1 MTTPTNPGNVP
12 FEVARL
18 TPIGRG
24 AVACVGV
31 RGDGA
36 WPAFLQRWSRVDGRP
51 VGAEFENWTP
61 DSATRPFF
69 GRFRLDGF
77 GGESEE
83 IVLRRRTA
91 TAFELNGHGGDVV
104 SSAVV
109 RFFVER
115 GATEIPG
122 DRWERA
128 VERDERPIFSGETRL
143 ETLFFAAAD
152 ALLAET
158 TTETTAKIALDQREI
173 WRDWFAKFAA
183 ELKSR
188 RENAHN
194 LTDLTTKIAAVA
206 EKFALGRRLTE
217 PFVVLLTGVPNAGK
231 SSLLNALLGF
241 ERVVVSP
248 TSGTTRDLVDA
259 PKIVGGWS
267 FRFVDAAGLRDATDP
282 IERAGTRLAVDAA
295 TRADVVLRLFD
306 ATAPKAEQESVF
318 KRFFEDSNFAKN
330 RDENAPPNGP
340 KTLDVLNK
348 IDLPAEKRAADWAN
362 DANWGNNENG
372 AIWPISAKTERGVD
386 ELTRMIFAATV
397 GEPEISTAG
406 PLPWRADQVEFLNG
420 LRAAVERGDFETAAA
435 AFAPF

>member
-36 WPAFLQRWSRVDGRP
+36 WAAFLERWSRVDGRP
-51 VGAEFENWTP
+51 ISAEFENWTP
-61 DSATRPFF
+61 GAATRPFF

-109 RFFVER
+109 RFFVDR

-128 VERDERPIFSGETRL
+128 VERDENPTFSGEMRL

-173 WRDWFAKFAA
+173 WRDWFEKLAA
-183 ELKSR
+183 QLKTR
-188 RENAHN
+188 QN
-194 LTDLTTKIAAVA
+194 LTDLTTEIAAVA
-206 EKFALGRRLTE
+206 QKFALGRRLTE

-295 TRADVVLRLFD
+295 TKADVVLRLFD
-306 ATAPKAEQESVF
+306 ATAPKAEQEAVF
-318 KRFFEDSNFAKN
+318 ARFFENSNFAKN

-348 IDLPAEKRAADWAN
+348 IDLPPEERAADWAN
-362 DANWGNNENG
+362 DANWANGANG
-372 AIWPISAKTERGVD
+372 AILPISAKTERGVD
-386 ELTRMIFAATV
+386 ELTRAIFAATV

-406 PLPWRADQVEFLNG
+406 PLPWRADQVEFLNE
-420 LRAAVERGDFETAAA
+420 LRAAVERGDFETATAA
-435 AFAPF
+435 LAPF